1 MNNLNEA
8 MQLFFDELN
17 IDPIEFNY
25 IEDQNLYISKNS
37 FSYDDS
43 ELMEYYIVIKVFNNI
58 GTVSIGQSDGI
69 TYNEYKTLGQIMYDG
84 SKWINI

>member
-1 MNNLNEA
+1 
-8 MQLFFDELN
+8 
-17 IDPIEFNY
+17 
-25 IEDQNLYISKNS
+25 
-37 FSYDDS
+37 
-43 ELMEYYIVIKVFNNI
+43 MEYYIVIKVFNNV